1 MFISLTNF
9 FYISI
14 LPFAFLVSP
23 IFLYEE
29 HQTKFHVALFL
40 FVIYTAEKIS
50 FPIQILPTSFH
61 LSSTECFR
69 LSPQQF
75 SNFLAGLA
83 QQRHDPNEIIINA
96 LELLHMNMNLE
107 MQ

>member
-1 MFISLTNF
+1 MLHFSCLLYTLPKKYRFLSKSCLPRFISL
-9 FYISI
+9 
-14 LPFAFLVSP
+14 
-23 IFLYEE
+23 
-29 HQTKFHVALFL
+29 
-40 FVIYTAEKIS
+40 
-50 FPIQILPTSFH
+50 
-61 LSSTECFR
+61 

>member
-1 MFISLTNF
+1 M
-9 FYISI
+9 
-14 LPFAFLVSP
+14 PFAFLVSP

-40 FVIYTAEKIS
+40 FVIYTVEKNIVS
-50 FPIQILPTSFH
+50 YPNLTY
-61 LSSTECFR
+61 LVSSLFYRIPSVVYFR

-83 QQRHDPNEIIINA
+83 QQRHDPSEIIINA